1 MMKRVLLGGAGVI
14 ALAAA
19 ATGLAGASENAGADA
34 AVEFTKAETGIADK
48 QGRKPAQSRGGPIEL
63 GQHVRG
69 SLSGNTHTYTM
80 EAEAGQR
87 LRMVLTSDDFDTVLR
102 VTGPNGFSV
111 ENDDASGAASTLN
124 SAIDAQ
130 LPSSGTYSI
139 SVMSYGDQGSG
150 AYQLMSMDA
159 ANPVPADYTPARIM
173 IGQTLTGSLSTD
185 DAPTLTGGTTDYWQF
200 SGRAGDRVTVAIESD
215 SIDPYLTLYLPD
227 GRTEENDDRGGLDDL
242 NSQLSVTLPV
252 DGVYT
257 IGAGSFA
264 PGMTGDYNVIVRA
277 ADTGTRT
284 VMPSSGAAQ
293 VYALSVGVSEYE
305 RISPLTRTDEDAMRV
320 NAALRENGML
330 APESVTLIDGDATRA
345 NFQRHLTTM
354 TEAMGPDD
362 TLMIFFSGHGEKV
375 ENMTTESDGSAE
387 TIELFDAALYDYELA
402 GMLDDVDARVL
413 LVIDA
418 CFAGGFNNV
427 IDDRINRMGVF
438 SSDEDTLSLVADGE
452 KAGGYISEIFRRAL
466 EGGADMN
473 SDRAIEAG
481 ELSEF
486 MRREFYRM
494 VLDEPLQTDAEDF
507 RDHQV
512 PGWQHIVVDR
522 GGDGMPHQQVLM
534 NFGSA
539 DPARIASR

>member
-1 MMKRVLLGGAGVI
+1 MIKRVLLIGAGVV

-19 ATGLAGASENAGADA
+19 ATVYAGGSETKYSAQTET
-34 AVEFTKAETGIADK
+34 VEKAEADK
-48 QGRKPAQSRGGPIEL
+48 QNRKPTQSRGGPISL
-63 GQHVRG
+63 GERVNG
-69 SLSGNTHTYTM
+69 SLSGGMHTYTM

-111 ENDDASGAASTLN
+111 ENDDAQGAAFTLN

-130 LPSSGTYSI
+130 LPATGTYRVT
-139 SVMSYGDQGSG
+139 VMSYNNQGSG
-150 AYQLMSMDA
+150 GYNLVSMDT
-159 ANPVPADYTPARIM
+159 ANPVPAGYEPTTIM
-173 IGQTLTGSLSTD
+173 QGQTLAGSLSRD
-185 DAPTLTGGTTDYWQF
+185 DAPSMSGGTTDYFTF
-200 SGRAGDRVTVAIESD
+200 SGRQGDRVTVAIESEN
-215 SIDPYLTLYLPD
+215 IDPYLTLYLPD
-227 GRTEENDDRGGLDDL
+227 GRTEENDDRGGMEDF
-242 NSQLSVTLPV
+242 NSELSITLPEN
-252 DGVYT
+252 GTYT
-257 IGAGSFA
+257 IGASSFSPGETGS
-264 PGMTGDYNVIVRA
+264 YNVIVRA
-277 ADTGTRT
+277 ADAGVRT
-284 VMPSSGAAQ
+284 VRPSSGEAQ
-293 VYALSVGVSEYE
+293 VYALSVGVSEYQ
-305 RISPLTRTDEDAMRV
+305 RISPLTRTDEDALRV
-320 NAALRENGML
+320 NAALRDSGVL
-330 APESVTLIDGDATRA
+330 APESVTLIDERATRA
-345 NFQRHLTTM
+345 NFQRHLTEM
-354 TEAMGPDD
+354 TNAMGPDD

-375 ENMTTESDGSAE
+375 ENMTTESDRSAE
-387 TIELFDAALYDYELA
+387 TIELFDAALYDYELTE
-402 GMLDDVDARVL
+402 MLSDVDSRIL

-427 IDDRINRMGVF
+427 IDGRINRMGVF

-473 SDRAIEAG
+473 SDSAIEAG

-494 VLDEPLQTDAEDF
+494 VLDEPLATDAEDF

-512 PGWQHIVVDR
+512 PGWQHIIVDR

-539 DPARIASR
+539 GPAQVARAN